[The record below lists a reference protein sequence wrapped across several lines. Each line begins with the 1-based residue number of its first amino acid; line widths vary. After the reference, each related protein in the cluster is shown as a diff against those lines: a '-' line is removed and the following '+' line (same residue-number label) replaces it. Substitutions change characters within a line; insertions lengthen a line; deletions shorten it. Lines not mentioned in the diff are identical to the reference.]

1 MKKFSTILFLL
12 SIHLCFGQDDLLS
25 NPAQVTEL
33 NIEARVINQEI
44 IDNIE
49 KFINLKSLSVI
60 NSGDYGIN
68 NNFPDLEINQDFI
81 DKISLLPLETLSF
94 YWLGEELDLKPLS
107 NLKTLVNLDVGYL
120 YNENEIEFIYSLS
133 NLETLLL
140 DNGGDVWNPR
150 KLPYVLDDRIANL
163 TKLRSFET
171 ALGFASFPPS
181 LITLPNLKS
190 LDIKGISINNE
201 FCSALTKS
209 NIERLIISGSK
220 LYDINFGHKIYR
232 VKDYKVEYDS
242 PENESNRYTAE
253 YFFDCIGEMPNLENF
268 LLDAKLFNVKLSNFQ
283 KLNKV
288 HNIILELRC
297 EDYSEEEWENPFYIY
312 KLIVANLMDDKSEVE
327 ELSFYNYN
335 SSEADIV
342 NKQLEEL
349 FNYRNEIKDKVY
361 DLKEE
366 LKSIKSTVIAEFI
379 TLNPESNKIRS
390 MLDTLQLMDNRTFQ
404 SADVQDFISSLNVQ
418 GRIFLISTNGLIE
431 LNDDKTLITKN
442 YSFSAK
448 ELKQLN
454 NLIKKGQIKIH
465 ENQSAYLD
473 NLFQIMEIESH
484 NENVRN
490 QVLLKDEK
498 IKNVNLMIN
507 NLEKQL
513 NKIDFNQI
521 ECFK

>member
-33 NIEARVINQEI
+33 DIVTSVGNEEI
-44 IDNIE
+44 INNIE
-49 KFINLKSLSVI
+49 KFINLKSLTVS
-60 NSGDYGIN
+60 NSS
-68 NNFPDLEINQDFI
+68 NFSEELEINQDFI
-81 DKISLLPLETLSF
+81 DKISLLPLESLSF
-94 YWLGEELDLKPLS
+94 YWLGEELDLNPLS
-107 NLKTLVNLDVGYL
+107 NLKTLVNLDLDYL
-120 YNENEIEFIYSLS
+120 NIENEIEFIYSLS
-133 NLETLLL
+133 NLETLFL
-140 DNGGDVWNPR
+140 DCGYTTGWKPR
-150 KLPYVLDDRIANL
+150 KLAYILDDRIANL
-163 TKLRSFET
+163 TKLRYFGT
-171 ALGFASFPPS
+171 HCGYASFPPS
-181 LITLPNLKS
+181 LITLPNLES
-190 LDIKGISINNE
+190 LDIKGISINKE
-201 FCSALTKS
+201 FCTALTKS
-209 NIERLIISGSK
+209 NIERLYIDAFY
-220 LYDINFGHKIYR
+220 LNDINFGHKIYK
-232 VKDYKVEYDS
+232 VNDYYEVEYDS

-253 YFFDCIGEMPNLENF
+253 YFFDCISRMPNLEELN
-268 LLDAKLFNVKLSNFQ
+268 LIAKLFKVKLSNFQ

-288 HNIILELRC
+288 HNIKLELRC

-327 ELSFYNYN
+327 ELFFNNYE
-335 SSEADIV
+335 SEADIV

-349 FNYRNEIKDKVY
+349 FNYRNEIKDKIY

-390 MLDTLQLMDNRTFQ
+390 MLDTLQLMDNSTFQ

-473 NLFQIMEIESH
+473 NLFQIKEIEAH

-507 NLEKQL
+507 NLETQL